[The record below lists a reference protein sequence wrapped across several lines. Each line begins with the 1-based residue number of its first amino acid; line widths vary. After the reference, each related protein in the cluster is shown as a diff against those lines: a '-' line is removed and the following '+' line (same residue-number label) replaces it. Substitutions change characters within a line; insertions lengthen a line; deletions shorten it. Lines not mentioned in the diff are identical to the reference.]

1 MSVSII
7 RARVVF
13 NIEKIKSL
21 LFRNIFDIILLVLV
35 LTYTYSSSTSAHLY
49 LFVFMDNLLNL
60 ISEQ

>member
-35 LTYTYSSSTSAHLY
+35 LILILLVLVLTYTYLY
-49 LFVFMDNLLNL
+49 SW
-60 ISEQ
+60 IIY